1 MDEITFQVQ
10 RDEPSGMLVACW
22 DNQDGFGGI
31 TTQGQD
37 LSDLQQQITEAV
49 GVHFEEGSAPRRIRI
64 HFVPASPAPAS
75 PATAWPNLWRSAM

>member
-10 RDEPSGMLVACW
+10 RDETSGMLVACW
-22 DNQDGFGGI
+22 DDEDGFGGI

-49 GVHFEEGSAPRRIRI
+49 STHFDEGARPSRIRVHFVSDPVLVQA
-64 HFVPASPAPAS
+64 
-75 PATAWPNLWRSAM
+75 